1 MRVRIAAVSA
11 EVLAWNTGPAGA
23 VTGALGV
30 RDPDVAG
37 AGPDMVIVAV
47 GVGRAWLADV
57 PPGDGR
63 GTPGV
68 GGCVPAHPAASR
80 PTATAA
86 ITAMTVRAGRR
97 SGQAA
102 V

>member
-1 MRVRIAAVSA
+1 MRFRIAAVSV
-11 EVLAWNTGPAGA
+11 EVLAWSTGPAGT

-30 RDPDVAG
+30 RDADVAG
-37 AGPDMVIVAV
+37 AAPGVVSVAV
-47 GVGRAWLADV
+47 GVGRAGLADV

-86 ITAMTVRAGRR
+86 ITAMTVRVGRR